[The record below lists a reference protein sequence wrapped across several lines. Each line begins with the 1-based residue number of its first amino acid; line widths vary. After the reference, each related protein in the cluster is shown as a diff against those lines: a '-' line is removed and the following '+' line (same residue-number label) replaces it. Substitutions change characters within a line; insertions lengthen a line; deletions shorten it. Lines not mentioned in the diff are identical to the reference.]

1 MATDSATR
9 SVTNTL
15 TTTTA
20 DTVTLTQGWELI
32 AVTNLDATDVLYFRM
47 DGTTAVAEADNTYAV
62 LAARTVVVPGT
73 PNSSGQHVISVVGDG
88 GKYQVAGMNSPVTI
102 G

>member
-20 DTVTLTQGWELI
+20 DTVTLTQGWEAI
-32 AVTNLDATDVLYFRM
+32 AVTNHDAADIVYFRM
-47 DGTTAVAEADNTYAV
+47 DGTTAVAEADNTYVV
-62 LAARTVVVPGT
+62 LPGKTVIVPGT
-73 PNSSGQHVISVVGDG
+73 PNSSGQHVVSVVGDG
-88 GKYQVAGMNSPVTI
+88 GKYTVAGVNSPVTI